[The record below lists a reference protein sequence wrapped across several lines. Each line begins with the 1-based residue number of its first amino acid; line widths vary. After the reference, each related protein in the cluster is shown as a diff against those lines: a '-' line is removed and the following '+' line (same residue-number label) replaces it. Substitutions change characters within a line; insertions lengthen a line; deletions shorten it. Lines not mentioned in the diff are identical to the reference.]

1 MKDKNIRRFCIA
13 DSVTI
18 RECMG
23 VIDQN
28 KQGIALVIDR
38 RGRMIGTVTD
48 GDVRRFILGGGS
60 IDEVVSKVM
69 WRNPLSAPSGAS
81 ENEIR
86 DLMNK
91 HLVRSIP
98 ILDKKERPQRVV
110 HLRDLISEEEAG
122 QTAVI
127 MAGGEGRRLRPIT
140 EKIPKPMLKVRG
152 KPIIGKIIS
161 AFSQCG
167 INNIYISINYKA
179 DVIEDYFKDGSK
191 YGVKISYLKEKK
203 KLGTVGALSLL
214 PETPSKPLLVIN
226 GDVITNTNFLQLIEF
241 HKQHRCVMTVAVIQ
255 YRLKIPYGVLHM
267 ASHYLLGIEE
277 KPEQKVLCNAGIYMI
292 NPEVLHMIPKDAQFN
307 MTDLINELARKGL
320 PITTFPIHEQWIDIG
335 QTEHLKRAQREIKD
349 F

>member
-1 MKDKNIRRFCIA
+1 MKDRNIRKFCIP

-23 VIDQN
+23 VIDKN
-28 KQGIALVIDR
+28 KQGIALVVNHQ
-38 RGRMIGTVTD
+38 GRMIGTVTD
-48 GDVRRFILGGGS
+48 GDIRRFILGGGS
-60 IDEVVSKVM
+60 IDKLVSKVM
-69 WRNPLSAPSGAS
+69 WTNPLTAPLDAS

-91 HLVRSIP
+91 YLVRSIP
-98 ILDKKERPQRVV
+98 ILDKKGRPHRVV

-140 EKIPKPMLKVRG
+140 EHTPKPMLKVRG
-152 KPIIGKIIS
+152 KPIIERIIS
-161 AFSQCG
+161 SFSQCA

-191 YGVKISYLKEKK
+191 YGVRISYLKEKK

-267 ASHYLLGIEE
+267 AHHYLLGIEE
-277 KPEQKVLCNAGIYMI
+277 KPQQKVLCNAGIYMI
-292 NPEVLHMIPKDAQFN
+292 NPEVLPIIPKDTEFN
-307 MTDLINELARKGL
+307 MTDFIKELARKGL
-320 PITTFPIHEQWIDIG
+320 PITTFPIHEHWIDIG
-335 QTEHLKRAQREIKD
+335 QMKHLKKAQREMGD
-349 F
+349 